1 MALMT
6 HHLSLV
12 TLVSAPSD
20 EMSSTRNLASWSTT
34 INDTTGEGQTSWKM
48 IFPNYR
54 EWPWLVFEKGKTF
67 IFVGGNKVPIYIPLG
82 ITALVSIPPFYSIK
96 QGFCGIY
103 MWEIYRIKNSY
114 HSDTAGSKTNI

>member
-1 MALMT
+1 VALMT

-67 IFVGGNKVPIYIPLG
+67 IFVGGNKVPIYHP
-82 ITALVSIPPFYSIK
+82 SESKYSWLK
-96 QGFCGIY
+96 RHTFFG
-103 MWEIYRIKNSY
+103 ER
-114 HSDTAGSKTNI
+114 T